1 LVAHLNGIEGV
12 SGSNPLSSIIN
23 ESAFPSNYQRGYV
36 DKPREY
42 AARSMSEYWWID
54 PSRDV
59 VALLVLDGTA
69 YKVRKFKGGDL
80 VPSSQFKPLGLTA
93 EQILTKS

>member
-23 ESAFPSNYQRGYV
+23 KSACFSNYQQGYV

-42 AARSMSEYWWID
+42 AARGMPKYWWID
-54 PSRDV
+54 PCRDV

-69 YKVRKFKGGDL
+69 YKVRRFKGGDL
-80 VPSSQFKPLGLTA
+80 VPSS
-93 EQILTKS
+93 